1 MEILDIVM
9 EITCLFKVEGTP
21 NSEEMLHSAR
31 ALRKEREK
39 QKEMAQQGIDLKDST
54 QLLEQRIMRLQNQLK
69 DIRKAGM
76 GTTPEGNLNIH

>member
-1 MEILDIVM
+1 MLDIVM
-9 EITCLFKVEGTP
+9 EITCFLKVEGTP